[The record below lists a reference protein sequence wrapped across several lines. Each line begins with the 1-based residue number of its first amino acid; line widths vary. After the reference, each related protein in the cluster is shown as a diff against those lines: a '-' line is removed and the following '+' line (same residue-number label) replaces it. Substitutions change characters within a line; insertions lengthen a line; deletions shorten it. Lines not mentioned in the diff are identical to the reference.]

1 MARKQPRY
9 LVAVGDGA
17 KTMSRRLPAVGRLVA
32 VLNFFIEHSQQAYTL
47 SQVARSLRLSTAT
60 TLSILLGLVEAGYLY
75 RRADKSFVP
84 GPVLHTITAGGGEPF
99 SPAQIAGQEMR
110 VLTDELAVSAA
121 AVFQETDEIVSPDGV
136 TAVPR
141 LGADSPLHDRLGVF
155 LLPLTDS
162 EIAGRLAE
170 VSPPLG
176 DDAKARLVAGVAFAR
191 RHGFMPAFMADD
203 ASGSSSDANPPDLA
217 GAGLDDATTYRLR
230 SMAVP
235 VVGSAGEV
243 AFAIV
248 LYGFRGAMAGAE
260 IMSVGERL
268 RQTSERISTF
278 IRGKRV
284 TQDMPGPI

>member
-1 MARKQPRY
+1 M
-9 LVAVGDGA
+9 
-17 KTMSRRLPAVGRLVA
+17 
-32 VLNFFIEHSQQAYTL
+32 LNFFIEHSQQAYTL

-60 TLSILLGLVEAGYLY
+60 TLSILLGLVDAGYLY

-99 SPAQIAGQEMR
+99 SPAEIAGQEMR
-110 VLTDELAVSAA
+110 VLTDELSVSAA
-121 AVFQETDEIVSPDGV
+121 AVFQESDEIVSPDGV

-162 EIAGRLAE
+162 EIAARLAE

-176 DDAKARLVAGVAFAR
+176 DDAKARLVAGVGFAR
-191 RHGFMPAFMADD
+191 RHGFMPAFLADD
-203 ASGSSSDANPPDLA
+203 ASGSSNPPDLA
-217 GAGLDDATTYRLR
+217 AGLDDATAYRPR

-248 LYGFRGAMAGAE
+248 LYGLRGEMTGAE
-260 IMSVGERL
+260 IMSIGERL

-278 IRGKRV
+278 IRGKRA
-284 TQDMPGPI
+284 TQDMRGPI